1 MDYGVYAQN
10 SNAIV
15 TNNHFQYLG
24 GPTAVSKTT
33 PNYGVGVYGIND
45 ALSVSKKII
54 VGSLVSRNS
63 FFECNRGVDLNGY
76 YDASVVGNCFQS
88 NTIYAPGSL
97 TQSPVG
103 NFAAFVKSGRY
114 IKTDIS
120 NNTITNWSIG
130 IAFFSE
136 YLPSGPS
143 YTRMQGTLWIHNN
156 DVKPV
161 TSGLPTTQFVGTAIS
176 AQSLTACG
184 SCSSTQTIW
193 GTPLIENNTGIVD
206 VFNGI
211 DVQGW
216 PERTIITDNIITLRL
231 QPNYL
236 STVYKQ
242 AGIRSIAT
250 QGANIYRNTI
260 TGDLATGNTTAKVVL
275 RGIYAISNNAVK
287 VRCNTTTNVGQCLV
301 FDGFNYGPVTNNT
314 MNAATNGLVLMNN
327 GIIGQQG
334 GGIIPNQYPQGLV
347 SDNKWIGP
355 FANSET
361 FVDATSCATNSK
373 LYVRPG
379 YPYLSTINIGT
390 VACRY
395 NTAGNF
401 SILQLNGSPASFD
414 CSSAPG
420 INGDEDGG
428 DDDSRK
434 MLMEKTAQDSIAM
447 GEYATETSWT
457 NKHAVF
463 EMLKQDSS
471 IMDSS
476 AVLQEFYSESG
487 STNIGKVTD
496 TGILLTQSSTDSAA
510 SVNQTINPELQT
522 EQNYK
527 DLDNIYI
534 SLMNGIP
541 SDSMQL
547 QTLEGIANQCPQQ
560 GGLAVYRAR
569 VLLNVLYDDVRYWDD
584 NCSSSQRSANPEME
598 ANSTL
603 ASDGISLYPNPSD
616 GNMTFT
622 YSLPNEKQG
631 QFLIYDVMGN
641 TVAKTALENGLHQ
654 KQIDLSQLAS
664 GIYYYKIA
672 YDGLVIKSDKII
684 IVK

>member
-1 MDYGVYAQN
+1 MKAAVLFKGKYRMESLRLEGYDYSTDGA
-10 SNAIV
+10 
-15 TNNHFQYLG
+15 YL
-24 GPTAVSKTT
+24 
-33 PNYGVGVYGIND
+33 
-45 ALSVSKKII
+45 
-54 VGSLVSRNS
+54 
-63 FFECNRGVDLNGY
+63 
-76 YDASVVGNCFQS
+76 
-88 NTIYAPGSL
+88 
-97 TQSPVG
+97 
-103 NFAAFVKSGRY
+103 
-114 IKTDIS
+114 
-120 NNTITNWSIG
+120 
-130 IAFFSE
+130 
-136 YLPSGPS
+136 
-143 YTRMQGTLWIHNN
+143 
-156 DVKPV
+156 
-161 TSGLPTTQFVGTAIS
+161 
-176 AQSLTACG
+176 
-184 SCSSTQTIW
+184 
-193 GTPLIENNTGIVD
+193 
-206 VFNGI
+206 
-211 DVQGW
+211 
-216 PERTIITDNIITLRL
+216 ITLRL

-314 MNAATNGLVLMNN
+314 MNAATDGLVLMNN

-361 FVDATSCATNSK
+361 SVDATSCATNSK
-373 LYVRPG
+373 LYVRAG
-379 YPYLSTINIGT
+379 YPYEPTINLGSSICRYNVLGNFTINI
-390 VACRY
+390 
-395 NTAGNF
+395 
-401 SILQLNGSPASFD
+401 LNGSPASFD

-420 INGDEDGG
+420 IMGEDGDGG

-434 MLMEKTAQDSIAM
+434 MLMEKTAQDSITM

-471 IMDSS
+471 IMDNST
-476 AVLQEFYSESG
+476 VLQEFYSESA

-510 SVNQTINPELQT
+510 SVNQTINPELQI

-534 SLMNGIP
+534 SLMNGVS

-569 VLLNVLYDDVRYWDD
+569 VLLNVLYDDVRYWED
-584 NCSSSQRSANPEME
+584 NCASSARTGNPEQTE
-598 ANSTL
+598 NIVIANESIT
-603 ASDGISLYPNPSD
+603 LYPNPND
-616 GNMTFT
+616 GNMTLS
-622 YSLPNEKQG
+622 YNLPDEQQG
-631 QFLIYDVMGN
+631 QFVIYDVIGN
-641 TVAKTALENGLHQ
+641 TVAKTTLENGLHQ

-664 GIYYYKIA
+664 GIYYYQVTFE
-672 YDGLVIKSDKII
+672 GVIIKNDKII